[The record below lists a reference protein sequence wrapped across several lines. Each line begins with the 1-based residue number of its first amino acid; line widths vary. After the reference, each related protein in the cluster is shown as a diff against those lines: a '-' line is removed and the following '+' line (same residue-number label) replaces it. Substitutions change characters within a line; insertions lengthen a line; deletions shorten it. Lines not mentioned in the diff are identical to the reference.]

1 MGTSVPLLNVIVATP
16 ALVKMLAGRLPV
28 AVFIPITTGK
38 GPAPLGLLIVE
49 VNVIDAPLCIAT
61 TESVLPDKVAF
72 SVLGGAPFG
81 PDTQC
86 CIGAMM
92 SARRHLHWS
101 LVVMR
106 VPFDIKNGSGRFATM
121 GSALNAG
128 GAAGA
133 GQSAPVF
140 SLS

>member
-1 MGTSVPLLNVIVATP
+1 M
-16 ALVKMLAGRLPV
+16 
-28 AVFIPITTGK
+28 
-38 GPAPLGLLIVE
+38 
-49 VNVIDAPLCIAT
+49 IDAPPCVET
-61 TESVLPDKVAF
+61 TVSLPPENVAV

-81 PDTQC
+81 PDTQYSIC
-86 CIGAMM
+86 DLI

-106 VPFDIKNGSGRFATM
+106 VPLVIKNGSGRFAIAV
-121 GSALNAG
+121 SALNAG
-128 GAAGA
+128 GAGGA